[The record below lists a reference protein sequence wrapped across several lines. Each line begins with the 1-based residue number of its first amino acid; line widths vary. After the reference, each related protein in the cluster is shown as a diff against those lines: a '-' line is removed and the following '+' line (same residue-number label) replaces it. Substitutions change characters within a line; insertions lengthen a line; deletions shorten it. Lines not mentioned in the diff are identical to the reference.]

1 MSTDKSYLYW
11 MYAGVNNS
19 LAGNGGQECIASV
32 PPLQRLAETAA
43 FTALGLFEMYIA
55 YPRLRLPSVESS
67 SPSVLAACNRTGRNL
82 LLAIMCLTFGI
93 ELGFKFA
100 TRQMIWILNPCHI
113 TTIIQVWFAMCSYFS
128 CSLFMIYFCQP
139 SSF

>member
-1 MSTDKSYLYW
+1 MSAEINKSFLYW

-32 PPLQRLAETAA
+32 PPLQRLAETVA
-43 FTALGLFEMYIA
+43 FTALGLAEMYVA
-55 YPRLRLPSVESS
+55 YPRLQLPSVESS
-67 SPSVLAACNRTGRNL
+67 SPSVLAASNRTGRNL
-82 LLAIMCLTFGI
+82 LLAVMCLTFGI

-113 TTIIQVWFAMCSYFS
+113 TTAIQVCVLVHFYFS
-128 CSLFMIYFCQP
+128 IELVMVTLAR
-139 SSF
+139 